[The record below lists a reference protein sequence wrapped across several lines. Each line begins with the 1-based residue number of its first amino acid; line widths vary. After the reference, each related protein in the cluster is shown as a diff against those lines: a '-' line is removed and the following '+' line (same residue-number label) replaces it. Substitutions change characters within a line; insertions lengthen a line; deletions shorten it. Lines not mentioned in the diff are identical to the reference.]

1 MSGARERPDTAVPR
15 VAPAPPVES
24 VQPVALSSRQD
35 QLTLSGIAVT
45 YVGSRGPALS
55 EVHLTVRPG
64 DRIGVAGRTGA
75 GKSTLALLSSG
86 FIPRVVRARVMGT
99 ATLGDTSLITADGRA
114 LLGRVGIVFSTP
126 ANQLSAS
133 KLTVREELAFGL
145 ENLALPRSEMDA
157 RIDAVLDRLGI
168 GGLSD
173 REPFALSG
181 GEQQRVAIASIVT
194 MGTGVLVLDE
204 PTAQLDPAGTSAV
217 AGLLADLARD
227 GTAILCAEHDP
238 AVLGG
243 LDRCVV
249 LSDGRVVVDDLPGA
263 ALSSDR
269 LGPIGLAAPT
279 LVRLAERAGVAAAVA
294 FDEPAIAAA
303 LRISVMG
310 AQPVAIPGGP
320 DSDGSEQIAWAP
332 ATGRGP
338 ARVAVEGLT
347 HRYPTGVDALR
358 GVSLSVE
365 PGQAVAIVGQNGSGK
380 TTLVKHLNG
389 LLRPTAGRV
398 TLDGKDTRERPIHDL
413 AGTVG
418 FVFQNP
424 DDQLFD
430 RSVEREVSFGPRNLG
445 RPTAAV
451 ADAVES
457 ALAAVGLGSARRTN
471 PYDLDLSSRKLVAL
485 ASVLAMDPAILVLDE
500 PTTGQDG
507 PGARRVGAV
516 VDAFVRAGR
525 TVVAVTHDME
535 FAARHFGRIV
545 VMRGGEIVDDG
556 SPSEVFAPN
565 RAELLRTAGLE
576 PPPAARIGAA
586 LGLGSTPT
594 IGALLARL
602 SSAPR

>member
-1 MSGARERPDTAVPR
+1 MSYIPTAAIVHAPPAS
-15 VAPAPPVES
+15 APARDDE
-24 VQPVALSSRQD
+24 
-35 QLTLSGIAVT
+35 LTLSGVEVT
-45 YVGSRGPALS
+45 YVGSRRPALS
-55 EVHLTVRPG
+55 DVDLTVRPG
-64 DRIGVAGRTGA
+64 DLIGIAGRTGA

-86 FIPRVVRARVMGT
+86 FIPRVVRARVTGA
-99 ATLGDTSLITADGRA
+99 ATLGETSLLTADGRAA

-145 ENLALPRSEMDA
+145 ENLGLPRPEMDA
-157 RIDAVLDRLGI
+157 RIDFVLDRLGI
-168 GGLSD
+168 GGLAD

-194 MGTGVLVLDE
+194 MGTGFLVLDE

-227 GTAILCAEHDP
+227 GSAILCAEHDP
-238 AVLGG
+238 VVLGG

-249 LSDGRVVVDDLPGA
+249 LSDGRVVVDDLPGT
-263 ALSSDR
+263 ALSSAR
-269 LGPIGLAAPT
+269 LRSIGLAAPT
-279 LVRLAERAGVAAAVA
+279 LVRLAEAARIAPAEA
-294 FDEPAIAAA
+294 FDESHIAAG
-303 LRISVMG
+303 LRRSVDG
-310 AQPVAIPGGP
+310 DSPLRPPAGP
-320 DSDGSEQIAWAP
+320 DAGDLETIALAP
-332 ATGRGP
+332 ITDH
-338 ARVAVEGLT
+338 ARASIAVQSLV

-358 GVSLSVE
+358 GVSIEVE

-398 TLDGKDTRERPIHDL
+398 TLDGKATIDRPIHDL

-418 FVFQNP
+418 FVFQDP

-430 RSVEREVSFGPRNLG
+430 RSVEREVSFGPRNLR

-451 ADAVES
+451 AGAVES

-471 PYDLDLSSRKLVAL
+471 PYDLDRSSRKLVAL

-507 PGARRVGAV
+507 PGVRRVGAV
-516 VDAFVRAGR
+516 VDAFVETGR
-525 TVVAVTHDME
+525 TVIAVTHDME

-545 VMRGGEIVDDG
+545 VMRGGEIVADG
-556 SPSEVFAPN
+556 SPAEVFAPD
-565 RAELLRTAGLE
+565 RAALLRTAGLE

-594 IGALLARL
+594 LEVVLARL
-602 SSAPR
+602 SSAGR

>member
-1 MSGARERPDTAVPR
+1 MSHVPAAAVVDAPPAS
-15 VAPAPPVES
+15 APARNDEL
-24 VQPVALSSRQD
+24 ALS
-35 QLTLSGIAVT
+35 GVEIT
-45 YVGSRGPALS
+45 YVGSRRPALS
-55 EVHLTVRPG
+55 GVDLMVRPG
-64 DRIGVAGRTGA
+64 ERIGVAGRTGA

-86 FIPRVVRARVMGT
+86 FIPRVVRAKVTGT
-99 ATLGDTSLITADGRA
+99 ATLGETSLVTADGRA
-114 LLGRVGIVFSTP
+114 LLGRVGVVFSTP

-145 ENLALPRSEMDA
+145 ENLGLPRPEMDG
-157 RIDAVLDRLGI
+157 RIDAVLERLGI
-168 GGLSD
+168 AGLAD

-217 AGLLADLARD
+217 AALLADLARD

-249 LSDGRVVVDDLPGA
+249 LSEGRVVVDDLPGMS
-263 ALSSDR
+263 LSSAR
-269 LGPIGLAAPT
+269 LRSIGLAAPT
-279 LVRLAERAGVAAAVA
+279 LVRLAEAARIAPADA
-294 FDEPAIAAA
+294 FDEPGIAGG
-303 LRISVMG
+303 LRKSVDG
-310 AQPVAIPGGP
+310 GSPLEPPPGP
-320 DSDGSEQIAWAP
+320 DADDLERLVWAP
-332 ATGRGP
+332 SSDRAP
-338 ARVAVEGLT
+338 ASMAVQGLV

-358 GVSLSVE
+358 GVSLEVE
-365 PGQAVAIVGQNGSGK
+365 PGQAIAIVGQNGSGK

-398 TLDGKDTRERPIHDL
+398 TLDGKDTSDRPIHDL

-445 RPTAAV
+445 RSTAAV
-451 ADAVES
+451 AGAVES

-507 PGARRVGAV
+507 PGVRRVGAV
-516 VDAFVRAGR
+516 VDSFVQAGR
-525 TVVAVTHDME
+525 TVIAVTHDME

-545 VMRGGEIVDDG
+545 VMRGGEIVADG
-556 SPSEVFAPN
+556 SPDEVFAPD
-565 RAELLRTAGLE
+565 RTALLQTAGLE
-576 PPPAARIGAA
+576 PPPASRIGAA

-594 IGALLARL
+594 VEVLLARL
-602 SSAPR
+602 TSAGR